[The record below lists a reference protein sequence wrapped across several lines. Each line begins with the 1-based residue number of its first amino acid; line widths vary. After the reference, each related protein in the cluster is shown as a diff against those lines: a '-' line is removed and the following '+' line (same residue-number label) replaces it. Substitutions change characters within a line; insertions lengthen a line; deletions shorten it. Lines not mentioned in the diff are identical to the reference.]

1 MHRFILLAMSE
12 KANIKKIESISAQLG
27 ELASVYMPRLTDEN
41 IRHKLSQLSRRSLE
55 YKNGSFIML
64 VVGPVKSGKSTLVN
78 LLAHRYV
85 SPTDTLECT
94 VRPSII
100 SNVEHERDCKI
111 EIYKA
116 RHEGRKAEDL
126 DLIIDELR
134 GIVTEHELEE
144 YLEKDEYLNYSD
156 ETINNVISPSYNK
169 EDRTIITSITTT
181 GSKLLERGPVDGGKI
196 FLADMPGFDG
206 NTSNLNDPL
215 YDAISKR
222 VDLILFVH
230 SSVSAFNLTSASY
243 LEKLREYNEAVPVYL
258 VHNIFDST
266 YWKNTEEREGEIDRQ
281 VQKEYEEIR
290 SKGFNI
296 ESEFISKVN
305 LGKVTDALSG
315 TGAYVVGFEDDLQVE
330 LRKFEEIEEKLYKKI
345 TSNISELRLK
355 RCEDRTRT
363 LRDMLVD
370 TIAKEIS
377 SLQQKKNARDAMA
390 HYVDNLEKELSITM
404 HEQDEIIGA
413 VESSANRSV
422 FRTISTTQV
431 NRSASTE
438 ECVDILKAV
447 LVQFLS
453 DVDQKLSLNLF
464 SMFKNKEE
472 SFRALVAEKTGL
484 DKIPM
489 KITPAEAA
497 TAKNIYDEDVSTFMN
512 KKYFEFLRDMWHGT
526 HAVKDIKSYI
536 SKMENYFY
544 GTKESPSTYQ
554 LKELLKKEIKRLEAL
569 YLREIKAQYAALL
582 PTIITDEQ
590 STSLDTLEK
599 LKIQLTNILI

>member
-1 MHRFILLAMSE
+1 MGE
-12 KANIKKIESISAQLG
+12 KTNIKKIESISAQLG
-27 ELASVYMPRLTDEN
+27 ELATNYVPKLVDEHIKN
-41 IRHKLSQLSRRSLE
+41 KLSQLSRRSLE

-100 SNVEHERDCKI
+100 SNVNDERDCKI

-126 DLIIDELR
+126 DLIVDELR
-134 GIVTEHELEE
+134 GIVTEQELGE
-144 YLEKDEYLNYSD
+144 YLEKDEYTNYSD
-156 ETINNVISPSYNK
+156 DTVNNVISPSYNK

-181 GSKLLERGPVDGGKI
+181 GSKLLARGPVDGGKI

-266 YWKNTEEREGEIDRQ
+266 YWKNPQDRAHEIDRQ

-305 LGKVTDALSG
+305 LGKVTDALQG
-315 TGAYVVGFEDDLQVE
+315 AGAYVEGFEEDLQGE
-330 LRKFEEIEEKLYKKI
+330 LRKFEEIEEKLYRKI

-363 LRDMLVD
+363 LRDQLVD
-370 TIAKEIS
+370 TISKEIS
-377 SLQQKKNARDAMA
+377 SLKQKKDARDMME
-390 HYVDNLEKELSITM
+390 HYVEHLEKELGITM
-404 HEQDEIIGA
+404 AEQDEIIGA

-438 ECVDILKAV
+438 ECVELLKAV

-472 SFRALVAEKTGL
+472 AFRTMVAERTGFE
-484 DKIPM
+484 KIQV
-489 KITPAEAA
+489 KITPVEAS
-497 TAKNIYDEDVSTFMN
+497 TAKNIYDDDVSTFMN
-512 KKYFEFLRDMWHGT
+512 KKLFEFIRDMWHGT

-536 SKMENYFY
+536 NKMENYFY
-544 GTKESPSTYQ
+544 GTKEAPSTYQ
-554 LKELLKKEIKRLEAL
+554 LKELLKKEIKRLETV

-590 STSLDTLEK
+590 TTSLDTLEK

>member
-1 MHRFILLAMSE
+1 MGE
-12 KANIKKIESISAQLG
+12 KTNIKKIESISAQLG
-27 ELASVYMPRLTDEN
+27 ELATNYVPKLVDEHIKN
-41 IRHKLSQLSRRSLE
+41 KLSQLSRRSLE

-100 SNVEHERDCKI
+100 SNVNDERDCKI

-126 DLIIDELR
+126 DLIVDELR
-134 GIVTEHELEE
+134 GIVTEQELGE
-144 YLEKDEYLNYSD
+144 YLEKDEYTNYSD
-156 ETINNVISPSYNK
+156 DTVNNVISPSYNK

-181 GSKLLERGPVDGGKI
+181 GSKLLARGPVDGGKI

-266 YWKNTEEREGEIDRQ
+266 YWKNPQDRAHEIDRQ

-305 LGKVTDALSG
+305 LGKVTDALQG
-315 TGAYVVGFEDDLQVE
+315 AGAYVEGFEDDLQGE
-330 LRKFEEIEEKLYKKI
+330 LRKFEEIEEKLYRKI

-363 LRDMLVD
+363 LRDQLVD
-370 TIAKEIS
+370 TISKEIS
-377 SLQQKKNARDAMA
+377 SLKQKKDARDMME
-390 HYVDNLEKELSITM
+390 HYVEHLEKELGITM
-404 HEQDEIIGA
+404 AEQDEIIGA

-438 ECVDILKAV
+438 ECVELLKAV

-472 SFRALVAEKTGL
+472 AFRTMVAERTGFE
-484 DKIPM
+484 KIQV
-489 KITPAEAA
+489 KITPVEAS
-497 TAKNIYDEDVSTFMN
+497 TAKNIYDDDVSTFMN
-512 KKYFEFLRDMWHGT
+512 KKLFEFIRDMWHGT

-536 SKMENYFY
+536 NKMENYFY
-544 GTKESPSTYQ
+544 GTKEAPSTYQ
-554 LKELLKKEIKRLEAL
+554 LKELLKKEIKRLETI

-590 STSLDTLEK
+590 TTSLDTLEK

>member
-1 MHRFILLAMSE
+1 MSE

-315 TGAYVVGFEDDLQVE
+315 TGAYVVGFEDDLQGE

-472 SFRALVAEKTGL
+472 TFRALVAEKTGL

-544 GTKESPSTYQ
+544 GTKEAPSTYQ
-554 LKELLKKEIKRLEAL
+554 LKELLKKEIKRLEAV

>member
-315 TGAYVVGFEDDLQVE
+315 SGAYVVGFEDDLQGE

-370 TIAKEIS
+370 TITKEIS

-472 SFRALVAEKTGL
+472 TFRALVAEKTGL

-489 KITPAEAA
+489 KITPVEAA

>member
-1 MHRFILLAMSE
+1 MSE
-12 KANIKKIESISAQLG
+12 KTNIKKIESVSTQLR
-27 ELASVYMPRLTDEN
+27 ELASEFVPHLSDETVKN
-41 IRHKLSQLSRRSLE
+41 KLSQLSRRSLE

-100 SNVEHERDCKI
+100 SNVTNEKDCKI

-126 DLIIDELR
+126 DLIVDELR

-144 YLEKDEYLNYSD
+144 YLEKDEYPNYSD
-156 ETINNVISPSYNK
+156 DTINNVISPSYNK

-181 GSKLLERGPVDGGKI
+181 GSKLLEREHVDGGKI

-206 NTSNLNDPL
+206 NSSNLNDPL

-243 LEKLREYNEAVPVYL
+243 LDKLREYNEAVPVYL

-266 YWKNTEEREGEIDRQ
+266 YWKDPKEREGEIERQ

-290 SKGFNI
+290 GKGFNI
-296 ESEFISKVN
+296 ESEFISRVN

-315 TGAYVVGFEDDLQVE
+315 PGAFVEGYEDDLRREQ
-330 LRKFEEIEEKLYKKI
+330 RKFEEIEEKLYKKI

-370 TIAKEIS
+370 TISKELEL
-377 SLQQKKNARDAMA
+377 LQQKKSARDMMA
-390 HYVDNLEKELSITM
+390 HYVENLEKELSITM
-404 HEQDEIIGA
+404 SEQDEIIGA

-431 NRSASTE
+431 NRSTSTE
-438 ECVDILKAV
+438 ECMELLKTI

-453 DVDQKLSLNLF
+453 DLDQKLSLNVF
-464 SMFKNKEE
+464 SMYKNKEDA
-472 SFRALVAEKTGL
+472 FRSVVAEKTGFE
-484 DKIPM
+484 KIQVKM
-489 KITPAEAA
+489 TPVEAS

-512 KKYFEFLRDMWHGT
+512 KKYFEFLRDLWHGT

-554 LKELLKKEIKRLEAL
+554 LKELLKKEIKRLETN

-590 STSLDTLEK
+590 TTSLDTLEK

>member
-1 MHRFILLAMSE
+1 MGE
-12 KANIKKIESISAQLG
+12 KTNIKKIESISAQLG
-27 ELASVYMPRLTDEN
+27 ELATNYVPKLVDEHIKN
-41 IRHKLSQLSRRSLE
+41 KLSQLSRRSLE

-100 SNVEHERDCKI
+100 SNVNDERDCKI

-126 DLIIDELR
+126 DLIVDELR
-134 GIVTEHELEE
+134 GIVTEQELGE
-144 YLEKDEYLNYSD
+144 YLEKDEYTNYSD
-156 ETINNVISPSYNK
+156 DTVNNVISPSYNK

-181 GSKLLERGPVDGGKI
+181 GSKLLARGPVDGGKI

-266 YWKNTEEREGEIDRQ
+266 YWKNPQDRAHEIDRQ

-290 SKGFNI
+290 RKGFNI

-305 LGKVTDALSG
+305 LGKVTDALQG
-315 TGAYVVGFEDDLQVE
+315 AGAYVEGFEEDLQGE
-330 LRKFEEIEEKLYKKI
+330 LRKFEEIEEKLYRKI

-363 LRDMLVD
+363 LRDQLVD
-370 TIAKEIS
+370 TITKEIS
-377 SLQQKKNARDAMA
+377 SLKQKKDARDMME
-390 HYVDNLEKELSITM
+390 HYVEHLEKELGITM
-404 HEQDEIIGA
+404 AEQDEIIGA

-438 ECVDILKAV
+438 ECVELLKAV

-472 SFRALVAEKTGL
+472 AFRTMVAERTGFE
-484 DKIPM
+484 KIQV
-489 KITPAEAA
+489 KITPVEAS
-497 TAKNIYDEDVSTFMN
+497 TAKNVYDDDVSTFMN
-512 KKYFEFLRDMWHGT
+512 KKLFEFIRDMWHGT

-536 SKMENYFY
+536 NKMENYFY
-544 GTKESPSTYQ
+544 GTKEAPSTYQ
-554 LKELLKKEIKRLEAL
+554 LKELLKKEIKRLETI

-590 STSLDTLEK
+590 TTSLDTLEK

>member
-1 MHRFILLAMSE
+1 MSE

-315 TGAYVVGFEDDLQVE
+315 TGAYVVGFEDDLQGE

-370 TIAKEIS
+370 TITKEIS

-472 SFRALVAEKTGL
+472 TFRALVAEKTGL

-554 LKELLKKEIKRLEAL
+554 LKELLKKEIKRLEAV

>member
-1 MHRFILLAMSE
+1 MGE
-12 KANIKKIESISAQLG
+12 KTNIKKIESISAQLG
-27 ELASVYMPRLTDEN
+27 ELATNYVPKLVDEHIKN
-41 IRHKLSQLSRRSLE
+41 KLSQLSRRSLE

-100 SNVEHERDCKI
+100 SNVNDERDCKI

-126 DLIIDELR
+126 DLIVDELR
-134 GIVTEHELEE
+134 GIVTEQELGE
-144 YLEKDEYLNYSD
+144 YLEKDEYTNYSD
-156 ETINNVISPSYNK
+156 DTVNNVISPSYNK

-181 GSKLLERGPVDGGKI
+181 GSKLLARGPVDGGKI

-266 YWKNTEEREGEIDRQ
+266 YWKNPQDRAHEIDRQ

-305 LGKVTDALSG
+305 LGKVTDALQG
-315 TGAYVVGFEDDLQVE
+315 AGAYVEGFEEDLQEE
-330 LRKFEEIEEKLYKKI
+330 LRKFEEIEEKLYRKI

-363 LRDMLVD
+363 LRDQLVD
-370 TIAKEIS
+370 TISKEIS
-377 SLQQKKNARDAMA
+377 SLKQKKDARDMME
-390 HYVDNLEKELSITM
+390 HYVGHLEKELGITM
-404 HEQDEIIGA
+404 AEQDEIIGA

-438 ECVDILKAV
+438 ECVELLKAV

-472 SFRALVAEKTGL
+472 AFRTMVAERTGFE
-484 DKIPM
+484 KIQV
-489 KITPAEAA
+489 KITPVEAS
-497 TAKNIYDEDVSTFMN
+497 TAKNIYDDDVSTFMN
-512 KKYFEFLRDMWHGT
+512 KKLFEFIRDMWHGT

-536 SKMENYFY
+536 NKMENYFY
-544 GTKESPSTYQ
+544 GTKEAPSTYQ
-554 LKELLKKEIKRLEAL
+554 LKELLKKEIKRLETV

-590 STSLDTLEK
+590 TTSLDTLEK

>member
-1 MHRFILLAMSE
+1 MMSE
-12 KANIKKIESISAQLG
+12 KTNIKKIESISTQLR
-27 ELASVYMPRLTDEN
+27 ELTAEFVPLLTDETIKN
-41 IRHKLSQLSRRSLE
+41 KLSQLSRRSLE

-100 SNVEHERDCKI
+100 SNVANEKDCKI

-126 DLIIDELR
+126 DLIVDELR

-144 YLEKDEYLNYSD
+144 YLEKDEYPNYS
-156 ETINNVISPSYNK
+156 
-169 EDRTIITSITTT
+169 TIITSITTT
-181 GSKLLERGPVDGGKI
+181 GSKLLERGNVDGGKI

-206 NTSNLNDPL
+206 NSSNLNDPL

-243 LEKLREYNEAVPVYL
+243 LDKLHEYNEAVPVYL

-266 YWKNTEEREGEIDRQ
+266 YWKDPKDREGEIDRQ

-296 ESEFISKVN
+296 ESEFISRVN
-305 LGKVTDALSG
+305 LGKVTDAQQG
-315 TGAYVVGFEDDLQVE
+315 IGAYEAAYQDDLNKEQQ
-330 LRKFEEIEEKLYKKI
+330 KFEEIEEKLYKKI

-363 LRDMLVD
+363 LRDMLVE
-370 TIAKEIS
+370 TITKEIS
-377 SLQQKKNARDAMA
+377 SLQQKKDARDMME
-390 HYVDNLEKELSITM
+390 HLVEHIEKELSITM
-404 HEQDEIIGA
+404 SEQDEIIGA

-431 NRSASTE
+431 NRSTSTE
-438 ECVDILKAV
+438 ECMDLLKGV

-472 SFRALVAEKTGL
+472 AFRTMVSEKTGY
-484 DKIPM
+484 DKISV
-489 KITPAEAA
+489 KITPAEAS
-497 TAKNIYDEDVSTFMN
+497 TAKNIYDDDVSTFMN

-554 LKELLKKEIKRLEAL
+554 LKELLKKEIKRLETV

-582 PTIITDEQ
+582 PAIITDEQ

-599 LKIQLTNILI
+599 LKRQLTNILI

>member
-1 MHRFILLAMSE
+1 MSE
-12 KANIKKIESISAQLG
+12 KTNIKKIESVSTQLR
-27 ELASVYMPRLTDEN
+27 ELASEFVPHLSDETVKN
-41 IRHKLSQLSRRSLE
+41 KLSQLSRRSLE

-100 SNVEHERDCKI
+100 SNVTNEKDCKI

-126 DLIIDELR
+126 DLIVDELR

-144 YLEKDEYLNYSD
+144 YLEKDEYPNYSD
-156 ETINNVISPSYNK
+156 DTINNVISPSYNK

-181 GSKLLERGPVDGGKI
+181 GSKLLEREHVDGGKI

-206 NTSNLNDPL
+206 NSSNLNDPL

-243 LEKLREYNEAVPVYL
+243 LDKLREYNEAVPVYL

-266 YWKNTEEREGEIDRQ
+266 YWKDPKEREGEIERQ

-290 SKGFNI
+290 GKGFNI
-296 ESEFISKVN
+296 ESEFISRVN

-315 TGAYVVGFEDDLQVE
+315 PGAFVEGYEDDLRREQ
-330 LRKFEEIEEKLYKKI
+330 RKFEEIEEKLYKKI

-370 TIAKEIS
+370 TISRELEL
-377 SLQQKKNARDAMA
+377 LQQKKSARDMMA
-390 HYVDNLEKELSITM
+390 HYVENLEKELSITM
-404 HEQDEIIGA
+404 SEQDEIIGA

-431 NRSASTE
+431 NRSTSTE
-438 ECVDILKAV
+438 ECMELLKTV

-453 DVDQKLSLNLF
+453 DLDQKLSLNVF
-464 SMFKNKEE
+464 SMYKNKEDA
-472 SFRALVAEKTGL
+472 FRSVVAEKTGFE
-484 DKIPM
+484 KIQVKM
-489 KITPAEAA
+489 TPVEAS

-512 KKYFEFLRDMWHGT
+512 KKYFEFLRDLWHGT

-554 LKELLKKEIKRLEAL
+554 LKELLKKEIKRLETN

-590 STSLDTLEK
+590 TTSLDTLEK

>member
-1 MHRFILLAMSE
+1 MGE
-12 KANIKKIESISAQLG
+12 KTNIKKIESISAQLG
-27 ELASVYMPRLTDEN
+27 ELATNYVPKLVDEHIKN
-41 IRHKLSQLSRRSLE
+41 KLSQLSRRSLE

-100 SNVEHERDCKI
+100 SNVNDERDCKI

-126 DLIIDELR
+126 DLIVDELR
-134 GIVTEHELEE
+134 GIVTEQELGE
-144 YLEKDEYLNYSD
+144 YLEKDEYTNYSD
-156 ETINNVISPSYNK
+156 DTVNNVISPSYNK

-181 GSKLLERGPVDGGKI
+181 GSKLLARGPVDGGKI

-266 YWKNTEEREGEIDRQ
+266 YWKNPQDRAHEIDRQ

-305 LGKVTDALSG
+305 LGKVTDALQG
-315 TGAYVVGFEDDLQVE
+315 AGAYVEGFEEDLQEE
-330 LRKFEEIEEKLYKKI
+330 LRKFEEIEEKLYRKI

-363 LRDMLVD
+363 LRDQLVD
-370 TIAKEIS
+370 TISKEIS
-377 SLQQKKNARDAMA
+377 SLKQKKDARDMME
-390 HYVDNLEKELSITM
+390 HYVEHLEKELGITM
-404 HEQDEIIGA
+404 AEQDEIIGA

-438 ECVDILKAV
+438 ECVELLKAV

-472 SFRALVAEKTGL
+472 VFRTMVAERTGFE
-484 DKIPM
+484 KIQV
-489 KITPAEAA
+489 KITPVEAS
-497 TAKNIYDEDVSTFMN
+497 TAKNIYDDDVSTFMN
-512 KKYFEFLRDMWHGT
+512 KKLFEFIRDMWHGT

-536 SKMENYFY
+536 NKMENYFY
-544 GTKESPSTYQ
+544 GTKEAPSTYQ
-554 LKELLKKEIKRLEAL
+554 LKELLKKEIKRLETI
-569 YLREIKAQYAALL
+569 YLREIKAQYASLL

-590 STSLDTLEK
+590 TTSLDTLEK

>member
-1 MHRFILLAMSE
+1 MGE
-12 KANIKKIESISAQLG
+12 KTNIKKIESISAQLG
-27 ELASVYMPRLTDEN
+27 ELATNYVPKLVDEHIKN
-41 IRHKLSQLSRRSLE
+41 RLSQLSRRSLE

-100 SNVEHERDCKI
+100 SNVNDERDCKI

-126 DLIIDELR
+126 DLIVDELR
-134 GIVTEHELEE
+134 GIVTEQELGE
-144 YLEKDEYLNYSD
+144 YLEKDEYTNYSD
-156 ETINNVISPSYNK
+156 DTVNNVISPSYNK

-181 GSKLLERGPVDGGKI
+181 GSKLLARGPVDGGKI

-266 YWKNTEEREGEIDRQ
+266 YWKNPQDRAHEIDRQ

-305 LGKVTDALSG
+305 LGKVTDALQG
-315 TGAYVVGFEDDLQVE
+315 AGAYVEGFEEDLQSE
-330 LRKFEEIEEKLYKKI
+330 LRKFEEIEEKLYRKI

-363 LRDMLVD
+363 LRDMLVE
-370 TIAKEIS
+370 TISKEIS
-377 SLQQKKNARDAMA
+377 SLQQKKDARDMME
-390 HYVDNLEKELSITM
+390 HYVEHLEKELGITM
-404 HEQDEIIGA
+404 AEQDEIIGA

-438 ECVDILKAV
+438 ECVELLKAV

-472 SFRALVAEKTGL
+472 AFRTMVAERTGFE
-484 DKIPM
+484 KIQV
-489 KITPAEAA
+489 KITPVEAS
-497 TAKNIYDEDVSTFMN
+497 TAKNIYDDDVSTFMN
-512 KKYFEFLRDMWHGT
+512 KKLFEFIRDMWHGT

-536 SKMENYFY
+536 NKMENYFY
-544 GTKESPSTYQ
+544 GTKEAPSTYQ
-554 LKELLKKEIKRLEAL
+554 LKELLKKEIKRLETI

-590 STSLDTLEK
+590 TTSLDTLEK

>member
-1 MHRFILLAMSE
+1 MGE
-12 KANIKKIESISAQLG
+12 KTNIKKIESISAQLG
-27 ELASVYMPRLTDEN
+27 ELATNYVPKLVDEHIKN
-41 IRHKLSQLSRRSLE
+41 KLSQLSRRSLE

-100 SNVEHERDCKI
+100 SNVNDECDCKI

-126 DLIIDELR
+126 DLIVDELR
-134 GIVTEHELEE
+134 GIVTEQELGE
-144 YLEKDEYLNYSD
+144 YLEKDEYTNYSD
-156 ETINNVISPSYNK
+156 DTVNNVISPSYNK

-181 GSKLLERGPVDGGKI
+181 GSKLLARGPVDGGKI

-266 YWKNTEEREGEIDRQ
+266 YWKNPQDRAHEIDRQ

-305 LGKVTDALSG
+305 LGKVTDALQG
-315 TGAYVVGFEDDLQVE
+315 AGAYVEGFEEDLQGE
-330 LRKFEEIEEKLYKKI
+330 LRKFEEIEEKLYRKI

-363 LRDMLVD
+363 LRDQLVD
-370 TIAKEIS
+370 TISKEIS
-377 SLQQKKNARDAMA
+377 SLKQKKDARDMME
-390 HYVDNLEKELSITM
+390 HYVEHLEKELGITM
-404 HEQDEIIGA
+404 AEQDEIIGA

-438 ECVDILKAV
+438 ECVELLKAV

-472 SFRALVAEKTGL
+472 AFRTMVAERTGFE
-484 DKIPM
+484 KIQV
-489 KITPAEAA
+489 KITPVEAS
-497 TAKNIYDEDVSTFMN
+497 TAKNIYDDDVSTFMN
-512 KKYFEFLRDMWHGT
+512 KKLFEFIRDMWHGT

-536 SKMENYFY
+536 NKMENYFY
-544 GTKESPSTYQ
+544 GTKEAPSTYQ
-554 LKELLKKEIKRLEAL
+554 LKELLKKEIKRLETI

-590 STSLDTLEK
+590 TTSLDTLEK

>member
-1 MHRFILLAMSE
+1 MSE
-12 KANIKKIESISAQLG
+12 KTNIKKIESVSTQLR
-27 ELASVYMPRLTDEN
+27 ELASEFVPHLSDETVKN
-41 IRHKLSQLSRRSLE
+41 KLSQLSRRSLE

-100 SNVEHERDCKI
+100 SNVTNEKDCKI

-126 DLIIDELR
+126 DLIVDELR

-144 YLEKDEYLNYSD
+144 YLEKDEYPNYSD
-156 ETINNVISPSYNK
+156 DTINNVISPSYNK

-181 GSKLLERGPVDGGKI
+181 GSKLLEREHVDGGKI

-206 NTSNLNDPL
+206 NSSNLNDPL

-243 LEKLREYNEAVPVYL
+243 LDKLREYNEAVPVYL

-266 YWKNTEEREGEIDRQ
+266 YWKDPKEREGEIERQ

-290 SKGFNI
+290 GKGFNI
-296 ESEFISKVN
+296 ESEFISRVN

-315 TGAYVVGFEDDLQVE
+315 PGAFVEGYEDDLRREQ
-330 LRKFEEIEEKLYKKI
+330 RKFEEIEEKLYKKI

-370 TIAKEIS
+370 TISKELEL
-377 SLQQKKNARDAMA
+377 LQQKKSARDMMA
-390 HYVDNLEKELSITM
+390 HYVENLEKELSITM
-404 HEQDEIIGA
+404 SEQDEIIGA

-431 NRSASTE
+431 NRSTSTE
-438 ECVDILKAV
+438 ECMELLKTV

-453 DVDQKLSLNLF
+453 DVDQKLSLNVF
-464 SMFKNKEE
+464 SMYKNKEDA
-472 SFRALVAEKTGL
+472 FRSVVAEKTGFE
-484 DKIPM
+484 KIQVKM
-489 KITPAEAA
+489 TPVEAS

-512 KKYFEFLRDMWHGT
+512 KKYFEFLRDLWHGT
-526 HAVKDIKSYI
+526 HAVKDIKSHI

-554 LKELLKKEIKRLEAL
+554 LKELLKKEIKRLETN

-590 STSLDTLEK
+590 TTSLDTLEK

>member
-1 MHRFILLAMSE
+1 MMSE
-12 KANIKKIESISAQLG
+12 KTNIKKIESISTQLR
-27 ELASVYMPRLTDEN
+27 ELTAEFVPLLTDETIKN
-41 IRHKLSQLSRRSLE
+41 KLSQLSRRSLE

-100 SNVEHERDCKI
+100 SNVANEKDCKL

-126 DLIIDELR
+126 DLIVDELR

-144 YLEKDEYLNYSD
+144 YLEKDEYPNYSD

-181 GSKLLERGPVDGGKI
+181 GSKLLERGNVDGGKI

-206 NTSNLNDPL
+206 NSSNLNDPL

-243 LEKLREYNEAVPVYL
+243 LDKLHEYNEAVPVYL

-266 YWKNTEEREGEIDRQ
+266 YWKDPKDREGEIDRQ

-296 ESEFISKVN
+296 ESEFISRVN
-305 LGKVTDALSG
+305 LGKVTDAQQG
-315 TGAYVVGFEDDLQVE
+315 IGAYEAAYQDDLNKEQQ
-330 LRKFEEIEEKLYKKI
+330 KFEEIEEKLYKKI

-363 LRDMLVD
+363 LRDMLVE
-370 TIAKEIS
+370 TITKEIS
-377 SLQQKKNARDAMA
+377 SLQQKKDARDMME
-390 HYVDNLEKELSITM
+390 HLVEHIEKELSITM
-404 HEQDEIIGA
+404 SEQDEIIGA

-431 NRSASTE
+431 NRSTSTE
-438 ECVDILKAV
+438 ECMDLLKGV

-472 SFRALVAEKTGL
+472 AFRTMVSEKTGY
-484 DKIPM
+484 DKISV
-489 KITPAEAA
+489 KITPAEAS
-497 TAKNIYDEDVSTFMN
+497 TAKNIYDDDVSTFMN

-554 LKELLKKEIKRLEAL
+554 LKELLKKEIKRLETV

-582 PTIITDEQ
+582 PAIITDEQ

-599 LKIQLTNILI
+599 LKRQLTNILI

>member
-1 MHRFILLAMSE
+1 MSE
-12 KANIKKIESISAQLG
+12 KANLKKIESISAQLG
-27 ELASVYMPRLTDEN
+27 VLASEFTPLLTDEN
-41 IRHKLSQLSRRSLE
+41 IKGKLGQLSRRSLE

-85 SPTDTLECT
+85 SPTDKLECT

-100 SNVEHERDCKI
+100 SNVADAKDCKI
-111 EIYKA
+111 EIYKS
-116 RHEGRKAEDL
+116 RTEGRKAEDL
-126 DLIIDELR
+126 DLIVDELR
-134 GIVTEHELEE
+134 GIVTEHELEQH
-144 YLEKDEYLNYSD
+144 LEKDEYLNYSD
-156 ETINNVISPSYNK
+156 DTVNNVISPSYNK

-181 GSKLLERGPVDGGKI
+181 GSKLLAKDHVDGGKI

-206 NTSNLNDPL
+206 NASNLNDPL

-243 LEKLREYNEAVPVYL
+243 LDKLREYNEAVPVYL

-266 YWKNTEEREGEIDRQ
+266 YWKTPEERQSDIDRQ

-290 SKGFNI
+290 GKGFNI

-305 LGKVTDALSG
+305 LGKVTDAVLG
-315 TGAYVVGFEDDLQVE
+315 KKAYLPDYEDDLMQE
-330 LRKFEEIEEKLYKKI
+330 LAKFEEIEEKLYRKI

-355 RCEDRTRT
+355 RCEDRTRG
-363 LRDMLVD
+363 LRDTLVAAID
-370 TIAKEIS
+370 DEVVT
-377 SLQQKKNARDAMA
+377 LQQKKNAKDLMA
-390 HYVDNLEKELSITM
+390 GFVDHLEKELSISMT
-404 HEQDEIIGA
+404 EQDEIIGA

-431 NRSASTE
+431 NKSASTD
-438 ECVDILKAV
+438 ECILLLKGV

-453 DVDQKLSLNLF
+453 DIDQKLTLNLLSKF
-464 SMFKNKEE
+464 RNKEE
-472 SFRALVAEKTGL
+472 AFREMVAEKTGL
-484 DKIPM
+484 RRTDVKIA
-489 KITPAEAA
+489 PAEAA
-497 TAKNIYDEDVSTFMN
+497 TAKNIYDDDVSSFMN
-512 KKYFEFLRDMWHGT
+512 KKFFEFLRDMWHGT
-526 HAVKDIKSYI
+526 HTVKDIKSYI
-536 SKMENYFY
+536 SKMENFFY

-554 LKELLKKEIKRLEAL
+554 LKELLKKEIKRLEAI
-569 YLREIKAQYAALL
+569 YLKEIKEQYAAIL

-590 STSLDTLEK
+590 TASLETLGR
-599 LKIQLTNILI
+599 LKTQLTNILI

>member
-1 MHRFILLAMSE
+1 MSE
-12 KANIKKIESISAQLG
+12 KTNIKKIESVSTQLR
-27 ELASVYMPRLTDEN
+27 ELASEFVPHLSDETVKN
-41 IRHKLSQLSRRSLE
+41 KLSQLSRRSLE

-100 SNVEHERDCKI
+100 SNVTNEKDCKI

-126 DLIIDELR
+126 DLIVDELR

-144 YLEKDEYLNYSD
+144 YLEKDEYPNYSD

-181 GSKLLERGPVDGGKI
+181 GSKLLEREHVDGGKI

-206 NTSNLNDPL
+206 NSSNLNDPL

-243 LEKLREYNEAVPVYL
+243 LDKLREYNEAVPVYL

-266 YWKNTEEREGEIDRQ
+266 YWKDPKEREGEIERQ

-290 SKGFNI
+290 GKGFNI
-296 ESEFISKVN
+296 ESEFISRVN

-315 TGAYVVGFEDDLQVE
+315 PGAFVEGYEDDLRREQ
-330 LRKFEEIEEKLYKKI
+330 RKFEEIEEKLYKKI

-370 TIAKEIS
+370 TISKELEL
-377 SLQQKKNARDAMA
+377 LQQKKSARDMMA
-390 HYVDNLEKELSITM
+390 HYVENLEKELSITM
-404 HEQDEIIGA
+404 SEQDEIIGA

-431 NRSASTE
+431 NRSTSTE
-438 ECVDILKAV
+438 ECMELLKTV

-453 DVDQKLSLNLF
+453 DLDQKLSLNVF
-464 SMFKNKEE
+464 SMYKNKEDA
-472 SFRALVAEKTGL
+472 FRSVVAEKTGFE
-484 DKIPM
+484 KIQVKM
-489 KITPAEAA
+489 TPVEAS

-512 KKYFEFLRDMWHGT
+512 KKYFEFLRDLWHGT

-554 LKELLKKEIKRLEAL
+554 LKELLKKEIKRLETN

-590 STSLDTLEK
+590 TTSLDTLEK

>member
-1 MHRFILLAMSE
+1 MSE

-296 ESEFISKVN
+296 ESEYISKVN

-315 TGAYVVGFEDDLQVE
+315 TGAYVVGFEDDLQGE

-370 TIAKEIS
+370 TITKEIS

-472 SFRALVAEKTGL
+472 TFRALVAEKTGL

>member
-1 MHRFILLAMSE
+1 MGE
-12 KANIKKIESISAQLG
+12 KTNIKKIESISAQLG
-27 ELASVYMPRLTDEN
+27 ELATNYVPKLVDEHIKN
-41 IRHKLSQLSRRSLE
+41 KLSQLSRRSLE

-100 SNVEHERDCKI
+100 SNVNDERDCKI

-126 DLIIDELR
+126 DLIVDELR
-134 GIVTEHELEE
+134 GIVTEQELGE
-144 YLEKDEYLNYSD
+144 YLEKDEYTNYSD
-156 ETINNVISPSYNK
+156 DTVNNVISPSYNK

-181 GSKLLERGPVDGGKI
+181 GSKLLARGPVDGGKI

-266 YWKNTEEREGEIDRQ
+266 YWKNPQDRAHEIDRQ

-305 LGKVTDALSG
+305 LGKVTDALQG
-315 TGAYVVGFEDDLQVE
+315 AGAYVEGFEEDLQGE
-330 LRKFEEIEEKLYKKI
+330 LRKFEEIEEKLYRKI

-363 LRDMLVD
+363 LRDQLVD
-370 TIAKEIS
+370 TITKEIS
-377 SLQQKKNARDAMA
+377 SLKQKKDARDMME
-390 HYVDNLEKELSITM
+390 HYVEHLEKELGITM
-404 HEQDEIIGA
+404 AEQDEIIGA

-438 ECVDILKAV
+438 ECVELLKAV

-472 SFRALVAEKTGL
+472 AFRTMVAERTGFE
-484 DKIPM
+484 KIQV
-489 KITPAEAA
+489 KITPVEAS
-497 TAKNIYDEDVSTFMN
+497 TAKNIYDDDVSTFMN
-512 KKYFEFLRDMWHGT
+512 KKLFEFIRDMWHGT

-536 SKMENYFY
+536 NKMENYFY
-544 GTKESPSTYQ
+544 GTKEAPSTYQ
-554 LKELLKKEIKRLEAL
+554 LKELLKKEIKR
-569 YLREIKAQYAALL
+569 
-582 PTIITDEQ
+582 
-590 STSLDTLEK
+590 
-599 LKIQLTNILI
+599 

>member
-1 MHRFILLAMSE
+1 MSE

>member
-1 MHRFILLAMSE
+1 MMSE
-12 KANIKKIESISAQLG
+12 KTNIKKIESISTQLR
-27 ELASVYMPRLTDEN
+27 ELTAEFVPLLTDETIKN
-41 IRHKLSQLSRRSLE
+41 KLSQLSRRSLE

-100 SNVEHERDCKI
+100 SNVANEKDCKI

-126 DLIIDELR
+126 DLIVDELR

-144 YLEKDEYLNYSD
+144 YLEKDEYPNYSD

-181 GSKLLERGPVDGGKI
+181 GSKLLERGNVDGGKI

-206 NTSNLNDPL
+206 NSSNLNDPL

-243 LEKLREYNEAVPVYL
+243 LDKLHEYNEAVPVYL

-266 YWKNTEEREGEIDRQ
+266 YWKDPKDREGEIDRQ

-296 ESEFISKVN
+296 ESEFISRVN
-305 LGKVTDALSG
+305 LGKVTDAQQG
-315 TGAYVVGFEDDLQVE
+315 IGAYEAAYQDDLNKEQQ
-330 LRKFEEIEEKLYKKI
+330 KFEEIEEKLYKKI

-363 LRDMLVD
+363 LRDMLVE
-370 TIAKEIS
+370 TITKEIS
-377 SLQQKKNARDAMA
+377 SLQQKKDARDMME
-390 HYVDNLEKELSITM
+390 HLVEHIEKELSITM
-404 HEQDEIIGA
+404 SEQDEIIG
-413 VESSANRSV
+413 
-422 FRTISTTQV
+422 QV
-431 NRSASTE
+431 NRSTSTE
-438 ECVDILKAV
+438 ECMDLLKGV

-472 SFRALVAEKTGL
+472 TFRTMVSEKTGY
-484 DKIPM
+484 DKISV
-489 KITPAEAA
+489 KITPAEAS
-497 TAKNIYDEDVSTFMN
+497 TA
-512 KKYFEFLRDMWHGT
+512 
-526 HAVKDIKSYI
+526 YI

-554 LKELLKKEIKRLEAL
+554 LKELLKKEIKRLETF

-582 PTIITDEQ
+582 PAIITDEQ

-599 LKIQLTNILI
+599 LKRQLTNILI

>member
-1 MHRFILLAMSE
+1 MGE
-12 KANIKKIESISAQLG
+12 KTNIKKIESISAQLG
-27 ELASVYMPRLTDEN
+27 ELATNYVPKLVDEHIKN
-41 IRHKLSQLSRRSLE
+41 KLSQLSRRSLE

-100 SNVEHERDCKI
+100 SNVNDERDCKI

-126 DLIIDELR
+126 DLIVDELR
-134 GIVTEHELEE
+134 GIVTEQELGE
-144 YLEKDEYLNYSD
+144 YLEKDEYTNYSD
-156 ETINNVISPSYNK
+156 DTVNNVISPSYNK

-181 GSKLLERGPVDGGKI
+181 GSKLLARGPVDGGKI

-266 YWKNTEEREGEIDRQ
+266 YWKNPQDRAHEIDRQ

-305 LGKVTDALSG
+305 LGKVTDALQG
-315 TGAYVVGFEDDLQVE
+315 AGAYVEGFEDDLQGE
-330 LRKFEEIEEKLYKKI
+330 LRKFEEIEEKLYRKI

-363 LRDMLVD
+363 LRDQLVD
-370 TIAKEIS
+370 TITKEIS
-377 SLQQKKNARDAMA
+377 SLKQKKDARDMME
-390 HYVDNLEKELSITM
+390 HYVEHLEKELGITM
-404 HEQDEIIGA
+404 AEQDEIIGA

-438 ECVDILKAV
+438 ECVELLKAV

-472 SFRALVAEKTGL
+472 AFRTMVAERTGFE
-484 DKIPM
+484 KIQV
-489 KITPAEAA
+489 KITPVEAS
-497 TAKNIYDEDVSTFMN
+497 TAKNIYDDDVSTFMN
-512 KKYFEFLRDMWHGT
+512 KKLFEFIRDMWHGT

-536 SKMENYFY
+536 NKMENYFY
-544 GTKESPSTYQ
+544 GTKEAPSTYQ
-554 LKELLKKEIKRLEAL
+554 LKELLKKEIKRLETI

-590 STSLDTLEK
+590 TTSLDTLEK

>member
-1 MHRFILLAMSE
+1 MGE
-12 KANIKKIESISAQLG
+12 KTNIKKIESISAQLG
-27 ELASVYMPRLTDEN
+27 ELATNYVPKLVDEHIKN
-41 IRHKLSQLSRRSLE
+41 KLSQLSRRSLE

-100 SNVEHERDCKI
+100 SNVNDERDCKI

-126 DLIIDELR
+126 DLIVDELR
-134 GIVTEHELEE
+134 GIVTELELGE
-144 YLEKDEYLNYSD
+144 YLEKDEYTNYSD
-156 ETINNVISPSYNK
+156 DTVNNVISPSYNK

-181 GSKLLERGPVDGGKI
+181 GSKLLARGPVDGGKI

-266 YWKNTEEREGEIDRQ
+266 YWKNPQDRAHEIDRQ

-305 LGKVTDALSG
+305 LGKVTDALQG
-315 TGAYVVGFEDDLQVE
+315 AGAYVEGFEEDLQGE
-330 LRKFEEIEEKLYKKI
+330 LRKFEEIEEKLYRKI

-363 LRDMLVD
+363 LRDQLVD
-370 TIAKEIS
+370 TITKEIS
-377 SLQQKKNARDAMA
+377 SLKQKKDARDMME
-390 HYVDNLEKELSITM
+390 HYVEHLEKELGITM
-404 HEQDEIIGA
+404 AEQDEIIGA

-438 ECVDILKAV
+438 ECVELLKTV

-472 SFRALVAEKTGL
+472 AFRTMVAERTGFE
-484 DKIPM
+484 KIQV
-489 KITPAEAA
+489 KITPVEAS
-497 TAKNIYDEDVSTFMN
+497 TAKNIYDDDVSTFMN
-512 KKYFEFLRDMWHGT
+512 KKLFEFIRDMWHGT

-536 SKMENYFY
+536 NKMENYFY
-544 GTKESPSTYQ
+544 GTKEAPSTYQ
-554 LKELLKKEIKRLEAL
+554 LKELLKKEIKRLETV

-590 STSLDTLEK
+590 TTSLDTLEK

>member
-1 MHRFILLAMSE
+1 MGE
-12 KANIKKIESISAQLG
+12 KTNIKKIESISAQLG
-27 ELASVYMPRLTDEN
+27 ELATNYVPKLVDEHIKN
-41 IRHKLSQLSRRSLE
+41 KLSQLSRRSLE

-100 SNVEHERDCKI
+100 SNINDERDCKI

-126 DLIIDELR
+126 DLIVDELR
-134 GIVTEHELEE
+134 GIVTEQELGE
-144 YLEKDEYLNYSD
+144 YLEKDEYTNYSD
-156 ETINNVISPSYNK
+156 DTVNNVISPSYNK

-181 GSKLLERGPVDGGKI
+181 GSKLLARGPVDGGKI

-266 YWKNTEEREGEIDRQ
+266 YWKNPQDRAHEIDRQ

-305 LGKVTDALSG
+305 LGKVTDALQG
-315 TGAYVVGFEDDLQVE
+315 AGAYVEGFEDDLQGE
-330 LRKFEEIEEKLYKKI
+330 LRKFEEIEEKLYRKI

-363 LRDMLVD
+363 LRDQLVD
-370 TIAKEIS
+370 TITKEIS
-377 SLQQKKNARDAMA
+377 SLKQKKDARDMME
-390 HYVDNLEKELSITM
+390 HYVEHLEKELGITM
-404 HEQDEIIGA
+404 AEQDEIIGA

-438 ECVDILKAV
+438 ECVELLKAV

-472 SFRALVAEKTGL
+472 AFRTMVAERTGFE
-484 DKIPM
+484 KIQV
-489 KITPAEAA
+489 KITPVEAS
-497 TAKNIYDEDVSTFMN
+497 TAKNIYDDDVSTFMN
-512 KKYFEFLRDMWHGT
+512 KKLFEFIRDMWHGT

-536 SKMENYFY
+536 NKMENYFY
-544 GTKESPSTYQ
+544 GTKEAPSTYQ
-554 LKELLKKEIKRLEAL
+554 MKELLKKEIKRLETI

-590 STSLDTLEK
+590 TTSLDTLEK

>member
-1 MHRFILLAMSE
+1 MSE

-315 TGAYVVGFEDDLQVE
+315 TGAYVVGFEDDLQGE

-363 LRDMLVD
+363 LRDLLVD

>member
-1 MHRFILLAMSE
+1 MGE
-12 KANIKKIESISAQLG
+12 KTNIKKIESISAQLG
-27 ELASVYMPRLTDEN
+27 ELATNYVPKLVDEHIKN
-41 IRHKLSQLSRRSLE
+41 KLSQLSRRSLE

-100 SNVEHERDCKI
+100 SNVNDEHDCKI

-126 DLIIDELR
+126 DLIVDELR
-134 GIVTEHELEE
+134 GIVTEQELGE
-144 YLEKDEYLNYSD
+144 YLEKDEYTNYSD
-156 ETINNVISPSYNK
+156 DTVNNVISPSYNK

-181 GSKLLERGPVDGGKI
+181 GSKLLARGPVDGGKI

-266 YWKNTEEREGEIDRQ
+266 YWKNPQDRAHEIDRQ

-305 LGKVTDALSG
+305 LGKVTDALQG
-315 TGAYVVGFEDDLQVE
+315 AGAYVEGFEEDLQGE
-330 LRKFEEIEEKLYKKI
+330 LRKFEEIEEKLYRKI

-363 LRDMLVD
+363 LRDQLVD
-370 TIAKEIS
+370 TITKEIF
-377 SLQQKKNARDAMA
+377 SLKQKKDARDMME
-390 HYVDNLEKELSITM
+390 HYVEHLEKELGITM
-404 HEQDEIIGA
+404 AEQDEIIGA

-438 ECVDILKAV
+438 ECVELLKAV

-472 SFRALVAEKTGL
+472 AFRTMVAERTGFE
-484 DKIPM
+484 KIQV
-489 KITPAEAA
+489 KITPVEAS
-497 TAKNIYDEDVSTFMN
+497 TAKNIYDDDVSTFMN
-512 KKYFEFLRDMWHGT
+512 KKLFEFIRDMWHGT

-536 SKMENYFY
+536 NKMENYFY
-544 GTKESPSTYQ
+544 GTKEAPSTYQ
-554 LKELLKKEIKRLEAL
+554 LKELLKKEIKRLETI

-590 STSLDTLEK
+590 TTSLDTLEK

>member
-1 MHRFILLAMSE
+1 MGE
-12 KANIKKIESISAQLG
+12 KTNIKKIESISAQLG
-27 ELASVYMPRLTDEN
+27 ELATNYVPKLVDEHIKN
-41 IRHKLSQLSRRSLE
+41 KLSQLSRRSLE

-100 SNVEHERDCKI
+100 SNVNDERDCKI

-126 DLIIDELR
+126 DLIVDELR
-134 GIVTEHELEE
+134 GIVTEQELGE
-144 YLEKDEYLNYSD
+144 YLEKDEYTNYSD
-156 ETINNVISPSYNK
+156 DTVNNVISPSYNK

-181 GSKLLERGPVDGGKI
+181 GSKLLARGPVDGGKI

-266 YWKNTEEREGEIDRQ
+266 YWKNPQDRAHEIDRQ

-305 LGKVTDALSG
+305 LGKVTDALQG
-315 TGAYVVGFEDDLQVE
+315 AGAYVEGFEEDLQGE
-330 LRKFEEIEEKLYKKI
+330 LRKFEEIEEKLYRKI

-363 LRDMLVD
+363 LRDQLVD
-370 TIAKEIS
+370 TISKEIS
-377 SLQQKKNARDAMA
+377 SLKQKKDARDMME
-390 HYVDNLEKELSITM
+390 HYVEHLEKELGITM
-404 HEQDEIIGA
+404 TEQDEIIGA

-438 ECVDILKAV
+438 ECVELLKAV

-472 SFRALVAEKTGL
+472 AFRIMVAERTGFE
-484 DKIPM
+484 KIQV
-489 KITPAEAA
+489 KITPVEAS
-497 TAKNIYDEDVSTFMN
+497 TAKNIYDDDVSTFMN
-512 KKYFEFLRDMWHGT
+512 KKLFEFIRDMWHGT

-536 SKMENYFY
+536 NKMENYFY
-544 GTKESPSTYQ
+544 GTKEAPSTYQ
-554 LKELLKKEIKRLEAL
+554 LKELLKKEIKRLETV

-590 STSLDTLEK
+590 TTSLDTLEK

>member
-1 MHRFILLAMSE
+1 MGE
-12 KANIKKIESISAQLG
+12 KTNIKKIESISAQLG
-27 ELASVYMPRLTDEN
+27 ELATNYVPKLVDEHIKN
-41 IRHKLSQLSRRSLE
+41 KLSQLSRRSLE

-100 SNVEHERDCKI
+100 SNVNDEHDCKI

-126 DLIIDELR
+126 DLIVDELR
-134 GIVTEHELEE
+134 GIVTEQELGE
-144 YLEKDEYLNYSD
+144 YLEKDEYTNYSD
-156 ETINNVISPSYNK
+156 DTVNNVISPSYNK

-181 GSKLLERGPVDGGKI
+181 GSKLLARGPVDGGKI

-266 YWKNTEEREGEIDRQ
+266 YWKNPQDRAHEIDRQ

-305 LGKVTDALSG
+305 LGKVTDALQG
-315 TGAYVVGFEDDLQVE
+315 AGAYVEGFEDDLQGE
-330 LRKFEEIEEKLYKKI
+330 LRKFEEIEEKLYRKI

-363 LRDMLVD
+363 LRDQLVD
-370 TIAKEIS
+370 TITKEIS
-377 SLQQKKNARDAMA
+377 SLKQKKDARDMME
-390 HYVDNLEKELSITM
+390 HYVEHLEKELGITM
-404 HEQDEIIGA
+404 AEQDEIIGA

-438 ECVDILKAV
+438 ECVELLKAV

-472 SFRALVAEKTGL
+472 AFRTMVAERTGFE
-484 DKIPM
+484 KIQV
-489 KITPAEAA
+489 KITPVEAS
-497 TAKNIYDEDVSTFMN
+497 TAKNIYDDDVSTFMN
-512 KKYFEFLRDMWHGT
+512 KKLFEFIRDMWHGT

-536 SKMENYFY
+536 NKMENYFY
-544 GTKESPSTYQ
+544 GTKEAPSTYQ
-554 LKELLKKEIKRLEAL
+554 LKELLKKEIKRLETV

-590 STSLDTLEK
+590 TTSLDTLEK

>member
-1 MHRFILLAMSE
+1 MGE
-12 KANIKKIESISAQLG
+12 KTNIKKIESISAQLG
-27 ELASVYMPRLTDEN
+27 ELATNYVPKLVDEHIKN
-41 IRHKLSQLSRRSLE
+41 KLSQLSRRSLE

-100 SNVEHERDCKI
+100 SNVNDERDCKI

-126 DLIIDELR
+126 DLIVDELR
-134 GIVTEHELEE
+134 GIVTEQELGE
-144 YLEKDEYLNYSD
+144 YLEKDEYTNYSD
-156 ETINNVISPSYNK
+156 DTVNNVISPSYNK

-181 GSKLLERGPVDGGKI
+181 GSKLLARGPVDGGKI

-266 YWKNTEEREGEIDRQ
+266 YWKNPQERAHEIDRQ

-305 LGKVTDALSG
+305 LGKVTDALQG
-315 TGAYVVGFEDDLQVE
+315 AGAYVEGFEEDLQGE
-330 LRKFEEIEEKLYKKI
+330 LRKFEEIEEKLYRKI

-363 LRDMLVD
+363 LRDMLVE
-370 TIAKEIS
+370 TISKEIS
-377 SLQQKKNARDAMA
+377 SLQQKKDARDLME
-390 HYVDNLEKELSITM
+390 HYVEHLEKELGITM
-404 HEQDEIIGA
+404 AEQDEIIGA

-438 ECVDILKAV
+438 ECVELLKAV

-472 SFRALVAEKTGL
+472 AFRTMVAERTGFE
-484 DKIPM
+484 KIQV
-489 KITPAEAA
+489 KITPVEAS
-497 TAKNIYDEDVSTFMN
+497 TAKNIYDDDVSTFMN
-512 KKYFEFLRDMWHGT
+512 KKLFEFIRDMWHGT

-536 SKMENYFY
+536 NKMENYFY
-544 GTKESPSTYQ
+544 GTKEAPSTYQ
-554 LKELLKKEIKRLEAL
+554 LKELLKKEIKRLETV

-590 STSLDTLEK
+590 TTSLDTLEK

>member
-1 MHRFILLAMSE
+1 MGE
-12 KANIKKIESISAQLG
+12 KTNIKKIESISAQLG
-27 ELASVYMPRLTDEN
+27 ELATNYVPKLVDEHIKN
-41 IRHKLSQLSRRSLE
+41 KLSQLSRRSLE

-100 SNVEHERDCKI
+100 SNVNDERDCKI

-126 DLIIDELR
+126 DLIVDELR
-134 GIVTEHELEE
+134 GIVTEQELGE
-144 YLEKDEYLNYSD
+144 YLEKDEYTNYSD
-156 ETINNVISPSYNK
+156 DTVNNVISPSYNK

-181 GSKLLERGPVDGGKI
+181 GSKLLARGPVDGGKI

-266 YWKNTEEREGEIDRQ
+266 YWKNPQDRAHEIDRQ

-305 LGKVTDALSG
+305 LGKVTDALQG
-315 TGAYVVGFEDDLQVE
+315 AGAYVEGFEDDLQGE
-330 LRKFEEIEEKLYKKI
+330 LRKFEEIEEKLYRKI

-363 LRDMLVD
+363 LRDQLVD
-370 TIAKEIS
+370 TITKEIS
-377 SLQQKKNARDAMA
+377 SLKQKKDARDMME
-390 HYVDNLEKELSITM
+390 HYVEHLEKELGITM
-404 HEQDEIIGA
+404 AEQDEIIGA

-438 ECVDILKAV
+438 ECVELLKAV

-472 SFRALVAEKTGL
+472 AFRTMVAERTGFE
-484 DKIPM
+484 KIQV
-489 KITPAEAA
+489 KITPVEAS
-497 TAKNIYDEDVSTFMN
+497 TAKNIYDDDVSTFMN
-512 KKYFEFLRDMWHGT
+512 KKLFEFIRDMWHGT

-536 SKMENYFY
+536 NKMENYFY
-544 GTKESPSTYQ
+544 GTKEAPSTYQ
-554 LKELLKKEIKRLEAL
+554 LKELLKKEIKRLETV

-590 STSLDTLEK
+590 TTSLDTLEK

>member
-1 MHRFILLAMSE
+1 
-12 KANIKKIESISAQLG
+12 
-27 ELASVYMPRLTDEN
+27 
-41 IRHKLSQLSRRSLE
+41 
-55 YKNGSFIML
+55 
-64 VVGPVKSGKSTLVN
+64 
-78 LLAHRYV
+78 
-85 SPTDTLECT
+85 
-94 VRPSII
+94 
-100 SNVEHERDCKI
+100 
-111 EIYKA
+111 
-116 RHEGRKAEDL
+116 
-126 DLIIDELR
+126 
-134 GIVTEHELEE
+134 
-144 YLEKDEYLNYSD
+144 
-156 ETINNVISPSYNK
+156 
-169 EDRTIITSITTT
+169 
-181 GSKLLERGPVDGGKI
+181 
-196 FLADMPGFDG
+196 
-206 NTSNLNDPL
+206 
-215 YDAISKR
+215 
-222 VDLILFVH
+222 
-230 SSVSAFNLTSASY
+230 
-243 LEKLREYNEAVPVYL
+243 
-258 VHNIFDST
+258 
-266 YWKNTEEREGEIDRQ
+266 
-281 VQKEYEEIR
+281 IR

-315 TGAYVVGFEDDLQVE
+315 DGAYVAGFEDDLQSE

-377 SLQQKKNARDAMA
+377 SLQQKKNARDTMA
-390 HYVDNLEKELSITM
+390 HYVDNLEKDMSITM

-438 ECVDILKAV
+438 ECVDILKTV

-472 SFRALVAEKTGL
+472 TFRAMVAEKTGI

-489 KITPAEAA
+489 KITPVEAA
-497 TAKNIYDEDVSTFMN
+497 TAKNIYDDDVSTFMN

-544 GTKESPSTYQ
+544 GTKESPSSYQ
-554 LKELLKKEIKRLEAL
+554 LKELLKKEIKRLEAI
-569 YLREIKAQYAALL
+569 YLREIKTQYAALL

>member
-1 MHRFILLAMSE
+1 MSE

-489 KITPAEAA
+489 KITPVEAA

>member
-1 MHRFILLAMSE
+1 MGE
-12 KANIKKIESISAQLG
+12 KTNIKKIESISAQLG
-27 ELASVYMPRLTDEN
+27 ELATNYVPKLVDEHIKN
-41 IRHKLSQLSRRSLE
+41 KLSQLSRRSLE

-100 SNVEHERDCKI
+100 SNVNDERDCKI

-126 DLIIDELR
+126 DLIVDELR
-134 GIVTEHELEE
+134 GIVTEQELGE
-144 YLEKDEYLNYSD
+144 YLEKDEYTNYSD
-156 ETINNVISPSYNK
+156 DTVNNVISPSYNK

-181 GSKLLERGPVDGGKI
+181 GSKLLARGPVDGGKI

-266 YWKNTEEREGEIDRQ
+266 YWKNPQDRAQEIDRQ

-305 LGKVTDALSG
+305 LGKVTDALQG
-315 TGAYVVGFEDDLQVE
+315 AGAYVEGFEDDLQGE
-330 LRKFEEIEEKLYKKI
+330 LRKFEEIEEKLYRKI

-363 LRDMLVD
+363 LRDQLVD
-370 TIAKEIS
+370 TISKEIS
-377 SLQQKKNARDAMA
+377 SLKQKKDARDMME
-390 HYVDNLEKELSITM
+390 HYVEHLEKELGITM
-404 HEQDEIIGA
+404 AEQDEIIGA

-438 ECVDILKAV
+438 ECVELLKAV

-472 SFRALVAEKTGL
+472 AFRTMVAERTGFE
-484 DKIPM
+484 KIQV
-489 KITPAEAA
+489 KITPVEAS
-497 TAKNIYDEDVSTFMN
+497 TAKNIYDDDVSTFMN
-512 KKYFEFLRDMWHGT
+512 KKLFEFIRDMWHGT

-536 SKMENYFY
+536 NKMENYFY
-544 GTKESPSTYQ
+544 GTKEAPSTYQ
-554 LKELLKKEIKRLEAL
+554 LKELLKKEIKRLETI

-590 STSLDTLEK
+590 TTSLDTLEK

>member
-1 MHRFILLAMSE
+1 MGE
-12 KANIKKIESISAQLG
+12 KTNIKKIESISAQLG
-27 ELASVYMPRLTDEN
+27 ELATNYVPKLVDEHIKN
-41 IRHKLSQLSRRSLE
+41 KLSQLSRRSLE

-100 SNVEHERDCKI
+100 SNVNDEYDCKI

-126 DLIIDELR
+126 DLIVDELR
-134 GIVTEHELEE
+134 GIVTEQELGE
-144 YLEKDEYLNYSD
+144 YLEKDEYTNYSD
-156 ETINNVISPSYNK
+156 DTVNNVISPSYNK

-181 GSKLLERGPVDGGKI
+181 GSKLLARGPVDGGKI

-266 YWKNTEEREGEIDRQ
+266 YWKNPQDRAHEIDRQ

-305 LGKVTDALSG
+305 LGKVTDALQG
-315 TGAYVVGFEDDLQVE
+315 AGAYVEGFEEDLQEE
-330 LRKFEEIEEKLYKKI
+330 LRKFEEIEEKLYRKI

-363 LRDMLVD
+363 LRDQLVD
-370 TIAKEIS
+370 TITKEIS
-377 SLQQKKNARDAMA
+377 SLKQKKDARDMME
-390 HYVDNLEKELSITM
+390 HYVEHLEKELGITM
-404 HEQDEIIGA
+404 AEQDEIIGA

-438 ECVDILKAV
+438 ECVELLKAV

-472 SFRALVAEKTGL
+472 AFRTMVAERTGFE
-484 DKIPM
+484 KIQV
-489 KITPAEAA
+489 KITPVEAS
-497 TAKNIYDEDVSTFMN
+497 TAKNIYDDDVSTFMN
-512 KKYFEFLRDMWHGT
+512 KKLFEFIRDMWHGT

-536 SKMENYFY
+536 NKMENYFY
-544 GTKESPSTYQ
+544 GTKEAPSTYQ
-554 LKELLKKEIKRLEAL
+554 LKELLKKEIKRLETI

-590 STSLDTLEK
+590 TTSLDTLEK